1 LPRIAQSVVDEV
13 KQLNIVDVISPY
25 AELKKS
31 GANYV
36 ALCPLPSHREKT
48 PSFTVNEQK
57 GIFYC
62 FGCHIGGDGIKF
74 IQEYKGYDFSEA
86 VVFLCERFGI
96 EAKYENAAQRHSDI
110 SSALKGIYKDV
121 EEYCAESLYSKEGAL
136 ALAYLEKRGF
146 AGEIISRFK
155 LGYMPKFPEITRF
168 KDKYRDDVL
177 YASGIFSK
185 GTGSMFRERLII
197 PIRSANGAC
206 IALSGRALVSVEK
219 GKYINSPE
227 TPIFIK
233 HKTLY
238 NLDKAMSHI
247 QKSKSCWLVEGY
259 FDAIRMAAAGIENTV
274 AIMGT
279 AISKENIAQISR
291 HVEEYNLLLDGDRAG
306 INAMEKSYA
315 GALKAD
321 IYPNIVLLP
330 EGEDPDSF
338 IAKNGADALKD
349 LEKKDLIEYMIRRKF
364 DGAADANTK
373 FYRLDDVRKMLE
385 QIIDPYRREYY
396 INLTSKIFEVN
407 IRTLTADIGTE
418 VPKIKEHKSKKSA
431 VKNITERRFLSLLL
445 ELPEESADKIIQE
458 ITPEYLEDETAR
470 KLYKKIIELAGED
483 DVIARLGA
491 DTDVGE
497 AAALLILEEKRS
509 SDIFAEIY
517 DCKNRIIL
525 THLENRQKELI
536 INQTIAADSE
546 RAGVLRE
553 FAANTE
559 KMKELK
565 AKLAKKATVG
575 KV

>member
-13 KQLNIVDVISPY
+13 KQLNIADVISPY
-25 AELKKS
+25 AELKRS

-36 ALCPLPSHREKT
+36 ALCPLPNHREKT

-62 FGCHIGGDGIKF
+62 FGCHKGGDGIKF

-86 VVFLCERFGI
+86 VIFLCERFGI
-96 EAKYENAAQRHSDI
+96 EVKFENAAQHSDL

-121 EEYCAESLYSKEGAL
+121 EEYCAASLYSKEGAV

-146 AGEIISRFK
+146 AGEITSRFK
-155 LGYMPKFPEITRF
+155 LGYMPKFPEMERF
-168 KDKYRDDVL
+168 RDKYRDDVL
-177 YASGIFSK
+177 DASGIFSK
-185 GTGSMFRERLII
+185 GSGSMFRERLII
-197 PIRSANGAC
+197 PIRSANEAC

-227 TPIFIK
+227 TPIFMK
-233 HKTLY
+233 RKVLY
-238 NLDKAMSHI
+238 NFDKAMSHM

-274 AIMGT
+274 AMMGT
-279 AISKENIAQISR
+279 AITKERVAQLSR
-291 HVEEYNLLLDGDRAG
+291 YVEEYNLLLDGDSAG
-306 INAMEKSYA
+306 VKAMEDSYKV
-315 GALKAD
+315 ALEAD

-338 IAKNGADALKD
+338 IAKKGVDALKS
-349 LEKKDLIEYMIRRKF
+349 LEKKDLIEYMIRRRF
-364 DGAADANTK
+364 DGAADANAK
-373 FYRLDDVRKMLE
+373 FYRLDDVREMLG
-385 QIIDPYRREYY
+385 QIKDPYRREYY
-396 INLTSKIFEVN
+396 IKLTSKIFEVN
-407 IRTLTADIGTE
+407 IHTLTADIGTE
-418 VPKIKEHKSKKSA
+418 VPKIKTHAAKKSA
-431 VKNITERRFLSLLL
+431 IKNIAERRFLSLLL

-458 ITPEYLEDETAR
+458 IEPEYLEDETAR
-470 KLYKKIIELAGED
+470 KLYKKIIELVGED

-491 DTDVGE
+491 DAAVGE
-497 AAALLILEEKRS
+497 EAALLILEERHS

-525 THLENRQKELI
+525 THLENRNKELI
-536 INQTIAADSE
+536 INQTIAADGE

-553 FAANTE
+553 FASNAE
-559 KMKELK
+559 KMKELR
-565 AKLAKKATVG
+565 AKLAKKAAVQ
-575 KV
+575 